1 MNLGDPK
8 ETPRLDPPA
17 GFGMRSKMLPAFAGA
32 LLLLLVGINAIFLF
46 GLVRRDMVPLNAYAS
61 KAVWSVTVLLLIL
74 LLAAIATTLWVA
86 RRLSRRLR
94 DLDHAAQ
101 EVDKGNLDI
110 RVSTHERDEA
120 GHLAMTF
127 NSMVDHIQQ
136 SQQNLEQKIRDRT
149 AALNAANE
157 ALTIEIAEH
166 HMIEERLR
174 QFSRAVEQSPC
185 SIIITDLKGNI
196 EYVNPKFTE
205 VTGYS
210 VAEVQGQNPRVLKS
224 GAQPPEFY
232 QKLWNTLVARSEWRG
247 EFHNRRKNGDLYWEF
262 ASISP
267 IRDAAG
273 QPTHYLAI
281 KEDITQRKEIE
292 AERERLIKELREAIA
307 KVKTLSGL
315 LPICASCKKI
325 RDDRGYWNTVEAYV
339 QQHSAATFTHGICPE
354 CARRLYPEVYEEGHA
369 APAKPSLPST
379 RDNGPTP

>member
-1 MNLGDPK
+1 MNSGNLN

-17 GFGMRSKMLPAFAGA
+17 GLGIRSKMLPAIAGA
-32 LLLLLVGINAIFLF
+32 LLLFLAGIIALYLF
-46 GLVRRDMVPLNAYAS
+46 GPARQGMVPLNAYSSRA
-61 KAVWSVTVLLLIL
+61 AWSVTVLLLVL
-74 LLAAIATTLWVA
+74 LLAAIATTLLVA

-94 DLDHAAQ
+94 DLDRAAQ

-120 GHLAMTF
+120 GHLVMTF
-127 NSMVDHIQQ
+127 NSMVEHLQQ
-136 SQQNLEQKIRDRT
+136 SQRNLEQKIRDRT
-149 AALNAANE
+149 AERDAAND

-185 SIIITDLKGNI
+185 SIIITDMKGNI

-205 VTGYS
+205 LTGYS
-210 VAEVQGQNPRVLKS
+210 VAEVRGQNPRLLKS

-232 QKLWNTLVARSEWRG
+232 QKLWNTLAGGCEWRG
-247 EFHNRRKNGDLYWEF
+247 EFHNRKKNGDLYWEF

-273 QPTHYLAI
+273 QPTHYLAL

-292 AERERLIKELREAIA
+292 AEQERLIVELREAIA
-307 KVKTLSGL
+307 KVKTLSGM

-339 QQHSAATFTHGICPE
+339 QQHSAATFTHGICPD
-354 CARRLYPEVYEEGHA
+354 CARRLYPEAYMDAYA
-369 APAKPSLPST
+369 ASETPSSPST
-379 RDNGPTP
+379 HDNGPAT